1 MVTAIKPLYYS
12 GMNQEIELK
21 LRLNPRDLPLLE
33 QVLAQTAITA
43 QPTLQFLNR
52 YFDTPSMGLSQG
64 GAALRI
70 RQQNQDGNDAHI
82 IQTLKTRGT
91 SVGGLHQRM
100 EWDWPLTQLALNL
113 DLIQNSEAQ
122 DHLSPTLDFTTIIAL
137 FTTDFQRKMWL
148 CQLGES
154 AIEVVLDQGQVAT
167 GEHSVDLLELE
178 LELISGDAKQLFQLA
193 HTIAQHCPVLM
204 SDISKAERGYALL
217 ALSEHYHGI
226 KKDWQDKPPVWD
238 TSQTAVNVFKAF
250 FSYQLS
256 VCQRSLETAIWDKQ
270 PEYLGHAQNQ
280 LKLLNELF
288 SGFTD
293 ISALPTA
300 APLKALLCQA
310 SVFNLSQPTINE
322 TAESG
327 ISLLWGQLTLA
338 CGHFIYQ
345 LRQADVPA
353 NMHKSEVLAL
363 QQYVEQISK
372 GMR

>member
-100 EWDWPLTQLALNL
+100 EWDWPITQLALNL

-122 DHLSPTLDFTTIIAL
+122 DHLSPTLDLTTISAL

-178 LELISGDAKQLFQLA
+178 LELISGDAEQLFQLA

-300 APLKALLCQA
+300 APLKALLWQA